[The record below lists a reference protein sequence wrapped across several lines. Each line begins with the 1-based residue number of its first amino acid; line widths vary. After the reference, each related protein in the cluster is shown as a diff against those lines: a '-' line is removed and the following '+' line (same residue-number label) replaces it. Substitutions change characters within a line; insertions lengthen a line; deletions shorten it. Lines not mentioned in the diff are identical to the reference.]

1 MVPERIVIHLRK
13 AASKRGE
20 TLKCF
25 SVGIDG
31 QPAQTLGDWKLTD
44 YDAEKMSDLATEV
57 FQCAQFDVDESGG
70 RRKYLVIAYEG
81 TGREAYQWAMMHVAD
96 PRVQAM
102 QEHSSPTDGDVNEPT
117 AQGLL
122 AQTMRHLERTTQLML
137 QNSERVMRDMTQ
149 QLDSRDKRIAQ
160 LERREF
166 DVMELARELHTRIG
180 EMGAESERNAD
191 RIDKGISLLF
201 DKFLPA
207 AGVQLGILPEGFST
221 DSDPATLTQTI
232 VDVAGAGIR
241 AMAKANGSGNGS
253 GSGSADRKVAPP
265 PKKTDA

>member
-1 MVPERIVIHLRK
+1 MVPDRIVIHLRK
-13 AASKRGE
+13 ASAKQGE
-20 TLKCF
+20 ALKCY

-31 QPAQTLGDWKLTD
+31 QPAQCLGDWKLTE
-44 YDAEKMSDLATEV
+44 YTAEKLVDLATEV
-57 FQCAQFDVDESGG
+57 FQTAQFDVDESGG
-70 RRKYLVIAYEG
+70 RRKYSVIAYDA
-81 TGREAYQWAMMHVAD
+81 TGREAYQWAMQHVAD

-102 QEHSSPTDGDVNEPT
+102 QEHAPTSVDETNEPT

-149 QLDSRDKRIAQ
+149 QLDARDKRIAQ

-166 DVMELARELHTRIG
+166 DVMELARELHSRIG

-191 RIDKGISLLF
+191 RIDKGLSLLF

-221 DSDPATLTQTI
+221 NTDPATLTQTI
-232 VDVAGAGIR
+232 IEVAGEGMKAV
-241 AMAKANGSGNGS
+241 AKAKANNG
-253 GSGSADRKVAPP
+253 AAERKVAPP
-265 PKKTDA
+265 PKKAADA